1 MNRMRGRIVK
11 IAVVAVLVLVCFV
24 PYGRAGGDSPAQDVI
39 SAAEVQ
45 VQNLSFTFSG
55 RTQTTAARAFTAL
68 GDDDATMGEHMKA
81 FGDAVGKIDK
91 DARKTAAKID
101 RIAERTLERATN
113 LGADQSEIE
122 QAQAIFDSAD
132 DVLDT
137 SYEAAQTLYGLI
149 ENRYDFVP

>member
-1 MNRMRGRIVK
+1 MNRICGRLVS
-11 IAVVAVLVLVCFV
+11 VAVIVVLALLVVV
-24 PYGRAGGDSPAQDVI
+24 PIGRAGGDSPAQDVI
-39 SAAEVQ
+39 SAAEIQ
-45 VQNLSFTFSG
+45 VENLSLAFSG
-55 RTQTTAARAFTAL
+55 RTQTTAARAFAAL
-68 GDDDATMGEHMKA
+68 QDNDATMGEHMKA
-81 FGDAVGKIDK
+81 LGDAVAKIDK
-91 DARKTAAKID
+91 DARKTATKID

-137 SYEAAQTLYGLI
+137 SYEAAQTLFGLV